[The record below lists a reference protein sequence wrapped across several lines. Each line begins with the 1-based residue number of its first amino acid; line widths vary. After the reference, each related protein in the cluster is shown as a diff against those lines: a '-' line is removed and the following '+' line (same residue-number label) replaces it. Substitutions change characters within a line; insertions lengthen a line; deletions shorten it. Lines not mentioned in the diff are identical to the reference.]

1 MREER
6 LLERLRATEAN
17 PDRRETQDAN
27 RLIKSIL
34 NHIQRI
40 LNTRQG
46 STLMAADYG
55 IPDFTDMSGVYQS
68 EAMRAIE
75 RSIKEVIIKYEPR
88 LEKVSIGFLPEE
100 DDILAMH
107 LKISALIRDQNDMP
121 VEFNTIISGDGKVNV
136 SN

>member
-17 PDRRETQDAN
+17 PDRRETQDTN
-27 RLIKSIL
+27 RLINSIL

-46 STLMAADYG
+46 STLMAEDYG